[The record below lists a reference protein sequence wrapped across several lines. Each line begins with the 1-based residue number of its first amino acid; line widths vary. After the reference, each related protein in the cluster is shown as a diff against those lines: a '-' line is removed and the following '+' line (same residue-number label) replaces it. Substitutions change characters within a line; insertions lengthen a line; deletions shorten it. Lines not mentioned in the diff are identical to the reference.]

1 MFEKLDSVEQRF
13 EKVQRDLQ
21 RPDIVNQQKE
31 YQKLMKEFSE
41 LEDLI
46 TTYRRYKLVN
56 AQIQDSKKLLLEEKD
71 EDMRDMAKDE
81 LSTLEV
87 EIEGLENELKLYL
100 LPKDP
105 NDDRDIILEI
115 RSGAGGDEASLF
127 AEQLY
132 DAYKKY
138 SEDKSWTVELLTFTA
153 GNAGGAKEIIANI
166 SGDKVYSLLKYES
179 GVHRVQRVPKTETQG
194 RVHTSTIT
202 VAVIPEADEVD
213 VQVHA
218 KDVKVD
224 VYRSSGAGGQ
234 HVNTTDSAVRLTHI
248 PSGLVVTCQDGR
260 SQIKNKE
267 KAFKVLAA
275 RLKAQEEEKVIR
287 EASDQRLSQIGT
299 GDRSERIRT
308 YNFPQTRVTDH
319 RIGLTLHRIDEIMSG
334 RVDLVID
341 PLVTHYQAEALKQSE
356 SNS

>member
-1 MFEKLDSVEQRF
+1 MYEKLDAVEQRF
-13 EKVQRDLQ
+13 EKIQRDLQ
-21 RPDIVNQQKE
+21 RPDIVTQQKE
-31 YQKLMKEFSE
+31 YQKLMKEFSD
-41 LEDLI
+41 LESLI
-46 TTYRRYKLVN
+46 ATYRRYKIVV
-56 AQIQDSKKLLLEEKD
+56 AQIQESHKLLAEEKD
-71 EDMRDMAKDE
+71 NEMRELAKQEIVE
-81 LSTLEV
+81 LEAEQENLEH
-87 EIEGLENELKLYL
+87 ELNIFL

-105 NDDRDIILEI
+105 NDDRDVILEI
-115 RSGAGGDEASLF
+115 RAGAGGDESSLF
-127 AEQLY
+127 AEQLF
-132 DAYKKY
+132 DAYKY
-138 SEDKSWTVELLTFTA
+138 YAQSKSWTVELLTFSE
-153 GNAGGAKEIIANI
+153 GNAGGAKEIIA
-166 SGDKVYSLLKYES
+166 SVAGHRVYSLLKYES

-202 VAVIPEADEVD
+202 VAVIPEADEVE
-213 VQVHA
+213 VNVEA

-248 PSGLVVTCQDGR
+248 PTGLVVTCQDGR

-267 KAFKVLAA
+267 KAFKILAS
-275 RLKAQEEEKVIR
+275 RLKALEEEKAIK

-334 RVDLVID
+334 NMDLVIE
-341 PLVTHYQAEALKQSE
+341 PLVTHFQAEAMKKAEAST
-356 SNS
+356 

>member
-1 MFEKLDSVEQRF
+1 V
-13 EKVQRDLQ
+13 
-21 RPDIVNQQKE
+21 
-31 YQKLMKEFSE
+31 
-41 LEDLI
+41 
-46 TTYRRYKLVN
+46 
-56 AQIQDSKKLLLEEKD
+56 
-71 EDMRDMAKDE
+71 
-81 LSTLEV
+81 
-87 EIEGLENELKLYL
+87 
-100 LPKDP
+100 
-105 NDDRDIILEI
+105 
-115 RSGAGGDEASLF
+115 
-127 AEQLY
+127 
-132 DAYKKY
+132 
-138 SEDKSWTVELLTFTA
+138 
-153 GNAGGAKEIIANI
+153 
-166 SGDKVYSLLKYES
+166 
-179 GVHRVQRVPKTETQG
+179 
-194 RVHTSTIT
+194 T
-202 VAVIPEADEVD
+202 VAVIAEADDVD

-275 RLKAQEEEKVIR
+275 RLKAAEEEKVIK

-334 RVDLVID
+334 NVDLVIE
-341 PLVTHYQAEALKQSE
+341 PLVTHFQTEALKKAQD
-356 SNS
+356 

>member
-1 MFEKLDSVEQRF
+1 MFDKLDTVEQRF
-13 EKVQRDLQ
+13 ERVQRDLQ
-21 RPDIVNQQKE
+21 RPDIVSQQKE
-31 YQKLMKEFSE
+31 YQKLMKEFAE
-41 LEDLI
+41 LEDLVK
-46 TTYRRYKLVN
+46 TYRRYKQVVSQLHEN
-56 AQIQDSKKLLLEEKD
+56 RGLLSEEDD
-71 EDMRDMAKDE
+71 EEMRDMTKQEIASLEDE
-81 LSTLEV
+81 QETLEK
-87 EIEGLENELKLYL
+87 ELKLFL

-105 NDDRDIILEI
+105 NDNRDVILEI
-115 RSGAGGDEASLF
+115 RAGAGGDEASLF
-127 AEQLY
+127 VEELFE
-132 DAYKKY
+132 AYKY
-138 SEDKSWTVELLTFTA
+138 YAQSKSWSVELMTITE
-153 GNAGGAKEIIANI
+153 GNAGGAKEIIASI
-166 SGDKVYSLLKYES
+166 SGHKVYSLLKYES

-194 RVHTSTIT
+194 RVHTSTVT
-202 VAVIPEADEVD
+202 VAVIAEADDVD

-248 PSGLVVTCQDGR
+248 PTGIVVTCQDGR

-275 RLKAQEEEKVIR
+275 RLKAAEEERVIK
-287 EASDQRLSQIGT
+287 EASDQRLGQIGT

-334 RVDLVID
+334 NVDLVIE
-341 PLVTHYQAEALKQSE
+341 PLVTHFQTEALKKAQD
-356 SNS
+356 

>member
-1 MFEKLDSVEQRF
+1 MFDKLDSVEQRF

-41 LEDLI
+41 LEGLI
-46 TTYRRYKLVN
+46 QTYRRYKLVKT
-56 AQIQDSKKLLLEEKD
+56 QIHESKKLLLEEKD
-71 EDMRDMAKDE
+71 EDMRDMAKEE
-81 LSTLEV
+81 LSLLEV
-87 EIEGLENELKLYL
+87 EIENLEAELKIYL

-105 NDDRDIILEI
+105 NDDKDVILEI
-115 RSGAGGDEASLF
+115 RAGAGGDEASLF

-132 DAYKKY
+132 DAYKNY
-138 SEDKSWTVELLTFTA
+138 SLDKSWTVELLTFTA

-194 RVHTSTIT
+194 RVHTSTVT

-248 PSGLVVTCQDGR
+248 PTGLVVTCQDGR

-275 RLKAQEEEKVIR
+275 RLKAMEEEKVIK

-334 RVDLVID
+334 QVDLVIE
-341 PLVTHYQAEALKQSE
+341 PLVTHYQAEALKRSE
-356 SNS
+356 NNS